1 MRRKTLNE
9 LTGNEVLAKDILT
22 DDFLTILP
30 KGAVLK
36 PEYIG
41 KLKELEIKEVYIQ
54 EDEPKAEE
62 IAILKAEVE
71 NNVKEKVKDILE
83 RHTYQHNEELVALC
97 ETADNIIVNIIQE
110 DEVAEQVFDIKERN
124 ADIYEHSLSICTMA
138 VLAALKLDMPQDLIH
153 QIGVGCL
160 LHDIGLRYLTID
172 FENQDIFSLSE
183 ADLAEYK
190 KHPVYGYSALK
201 NEYWISDLSKNIIL
215 YHHERLDGSGYPL
228 RATTL
233 NDAIEIVNV
242 CDTFDE
248 LICGIGCKKVKVY
261 EAIEYLKAYRNIKFS
276 SKIVDT
282 FLEFTAVYP
291 VGTKVMT
298 NEKELAIV
306 IRQNKEFSD
315 RPVLRILADATGKK
329 VEEEQIKD
337 LVKVHHVFI
346 EKVIE

>member
-1 MRRKTLNE
+1 MRRKTLDE

-22 DDFLTILP
+22 DEFLTILP

-36 PEYIG
+36 PEYIN
-41 KLKELEIKEVYIQ
+41 KLKELDIREVFIKEN
-54 EDEPKAEE
+54 EPKAEE

-71 NNVKEKVKDILE
+71 SNVKEKVKDILE

-110 DEVAEQVFDIKERN
+110 EEVAEQVFDIKERN

-138 VLAALKLDMPQDLIH
+138 VLAALKLNLPQDVIH

-172 FENQDIFSLSE
+172 FENQDVSNLSD

-228 RATTL
+228 RATAL

-248 LICGIGCKKVKVY
+248 MICGIGCKKVKVY

-276 SKIVDT
+276 AKIVDT

-291 VGTKVMT
+291 VGTKVLT
-298 NEKELAIV
+298 NEKELAVV

-315 RPVLRILADATGKK
+315 RPVLRILADAAGNT

-337 LVKVHHVFI
+337 LVKVHHIFI
-346 EKVIE
+346 EKVVE

>member
-36 PEYIG
+36 PEYIN
-41 KLKELEIKEVYIQ
+41 KLKELDIKEVFIK
-54 EDEPKAEE
+54 ENEPKAEE

-71 NNVKEKVKDILE
+71 SNVKEKVKDILE

-110 DEVAEQVFDIKERN
+110 EEVAEQVFDIKERN
-124 ADIYEHSLSICTMA
+124 ADIYEHSLSTCTMA
-138 VLAALKLDMPQDLIH
+138 VLAALKLELPQDVIH

-172 FENQDIFSLSE
+172 FENQDVSNLSE
-183 ADLAEYK
+183 ADFVEYK

-248 LICGIGCKKVKVY
+248 MICGIGCKKVKVY

-282 FLEFTAVYP
+282 FLDFTAVYP
-291 VGTKVMT
+291 VGTKVLT
-298 NEKELAIV
+298 NEKELAVV

-315 RPVLRILADATGKK
+315 RPVLRILADAEGNK

-346 EKVIE
+346 EKVME

>member
-9 LTGNEVLAKDILT
+9 LTGNEVLAKDIFT

-36 PEYIG
+36 PEYIN
-41 KLKELEIKEVYIQ
+41 KLKELDIKEVFIK
-54 EDEPKAEE
+54 ENEPKAEE

-71 NNVKEKVKDILE
+71 SNVKEKVKDILE

-110 DEVAEQVFDIKERN
+110 EEVAEQVFDIKERN

-138 VLAALKLDMPQDLIH
+138 VLAALKLELSQDVIH

-172 FENQDIFSLSE
+172 FENQDVSNLSE
-183 ADLAEYK
+183 ADFVEYK

-228 RATTL
+228 HATTL

-248 LICGIGCKKVKVY
+248 MICGIGCKKVKVY

-298 NEKELAIV
+298 NEKELAVV

-315 RPVLRILADATGKK
+315 RPVLRILADAEGNK

-337 LVKVHHVFI
+337 LVKVHHIFI
-346 EKVIE
+346 EKVME

>member
-41 KLKELEIKEVYIQ
+41 KLKELEIKEVYIK

-110 DEVAEQVFDIKERN
+110 EEVAQQVFDIKERN

-138 VLAALKLDMPQDLIH
+138 VLAALKLDMPQDIIH

-172 FENQDIFSLSE
+172 FENQDISSLSE
-183 ADLAEYK
+183 ADLVEYK

-291 VGTKVMT
+291 VGTKVLT
-298 NEKELAIV
+298 NEKELAVV
-306 IRQNKEFSD
+306 IRQNREFSD
-315 RPVLRILADATGKK
+315 RPVLRILADAAGNK

-346 EKVIE
+346 EKVME

>member
-1 MRRKTLNE
+1 MRRKTLDE

-36 PEYIG
+36 PEYIN
-41 KLKELEIKEVYIQ
+41 KLKELGIKEVYIK
-54 EDEPKAEE
+54 EKEPLAEE
-62 IAILKAEVE
+62 IAILKADVE
-71 NNVKEKVKDILE
+71 SNVKEKVKDILE

-110 DEVAEQVFDIKERN
+110 EEVAEQVFDIKERN

-138 VLAALKLDMPQDLIH
+138 VLAALKLELPQDVIH

-172 FENQDIFSLSE
+172 FENEDTSNFSE

-201 NEYWISDLSKNIIL
+201 DEYWISDLSKNIIL

-228 RATTL
+228 RATSL

-248 LICGIGCKKVKVY
+248 MICGIGCKKVKVY

-276 SKIVDT
+276 AKIVDT

-291 VGTKVMT
+291 VGTKVLT
-298 NEKELAIV
+298 NEKELAVV

-329 VEEEQIKD
+329 IEEEQIKD

-346 EKVIE
+346 EKVVE

>member
-36 PEYIG
+36 PEYIN
-41 KLKELEIKEVYIQ
+41 KLKELDIKEVFIK
-54 EDEPKAEE
+54 ENEPKAEE

-71 NNVKEKVKDILE
+71 SNVKEKVKDILE

-110 DEVAEQVFDIKERN
+110 EEVAEQVFDIKERN
-124 ADIYEHSLSICTMA
+124 ADIYEHSLNVCTMA
-138 VLAALKLDMPQDLIH
+138 VLAALKLELPQDVIH

-160 LHDIGLRYLTID
+160 LHDIGLRYQTID
-172 FENQDIFSLSE
+172 FENQDIFNLSE

-201 NEYWISDLSKNIIL
+201 NEHWISDLSKNIIL

-233 NDAIEIVNV
+233 NEAIEIVNV

-298 NEKELAIV
+298 NEKELAVV

-315 RPVLRILADATGKK
+315 RPVLRILADADGNEIT
-329 VEEEQIKD
+329 EEIIKD
-337 LVKVHHVFI
+337 MVKIHHIFI
-346 EKVIE
+346 DKVME